1 MKKRLKREI
10 PFHLMLLLPMLFLAV
25 FSFAPLFGIL
35 MAFQDYIPAKGILQ
49 SRWVGLE
56 NFDFIFSLP
65 SSRQIFANTIIIS
78 LGKLAAGIIVPV
90 FFALLLNEIRV
101 IAFKRTVQT
110 IVYLPHFLSWVIL
123 ATIFRDILDPSGLVN
138 TVLMNLHLIG
148 EPIFFLG
155 DNSWFQGVIVATDVW
170 KEFGYDAVMFIAAL
184 AGVNPELYEAA
195 AMDGAGRLRRIW
207 HITLTSIRPT
217 IVLVATLNI
226 ANIFNAGFDQIFNL
240 YSPVVYAT
248 GDVIDTYVY
257 RAGFVSAQYSLATA
271 VGLMKSVV
279 SFILIIVSYKLADR
293 FAGYRIF

>member
-110 IVYLPHFLSWVIL
+110 IVYLPHFLSWVVLANVVSSIL
-123 ATIFRDILDPSGLVN
+123 GFDGPINSLIQSMGHDPIL
-138 TVLMNLHLIG
+138 
-148 EPIFFLG
+148 FLG
-155 DNSWFQGVIVATDVW
+155 SNVWFRPVIILSDCW
-170 KEFGYDAVMFIAAL
+170 KEFGYGSIIYLSA
-184 AGVNPELYEAA
+184 
-195 AMDGAGRLRRIW
+195 
-207 HITLTSIRPT
+207 LTSIDPGLYESASLDGASRLQKIFYITFPMLVPT
-217 IVLVATLNI
+217 IVLMMALNLG
-226 ANIFNAGFDQIFNL
+226 NILNAGFDQIFNL
-240 YSPVVYAT
+240 YNPLVYET
-248 GDVIDTYVY
+248 GDIIDTYVY
-257 RAGFVSAQYSLATA
+257 RIGLIDMQYSLATA
-271 VGLMKSVV
+271 VGLIKSVIGFVLIMSSNLV
-279 SFILIIVSYKLADR
+279 SRKLVSR
-293 FAGYRIF
+293 SIF

>member
-35 MAFQDYIPAKGILQ
+35 MAFQDYIPTKGILQ

-110 IVYLPHFLSWVIL
+110 IVYLPHFLSWVALANVVSSIL
-123 ATIFRDILDPSGLVN
+123 GFDGPVNSLIQSMGHDPIL
-138 TVLMNLHLIG
+138 
-148 EPIFFLG
+148 FLG
-155 DNSWFQGVIVATDVW
+155 SNVWFRPVIILSDCW
-170 KEFGYDAVMFIAAL
+170 KEFGYGSIIYLSA
-184 AGVNPELYEAA
+184 
-195 AMDGAGRLRRIW
+195 
-207 HITLTSIRPT
+207 LTSIDPGLYESASLDGASRLQKIFYITLPMLVPT
-217 IVLVATLNI
+217 IVLMMALNLG
-226 ANIFNAGFDQIFNL
+226 NILNAGFDQIFNL
-240 YSPVVYAT
+240 YNPLVYET
-248 GDVIDTYVY
+248 GDIIDTYVY
-257 RAGFVSAQYSLATA
+257 RIGLIDMQYSLATA
-271 VGLMKSVV
+271 VGLIKSVIGFVLIMSSNLV
-279 SFILIIVSYKLADR
+279 SRKLVSR
-293 FAGYRIF
+293 SIF

>member
-110 IVYLPHFLSWVIL
+110 IVYLPHFLSWVVLANVVSSIL
-123 ATIFRDILDPSGLVN
+123 GFDGPINSLIQSMGHDPIL
-138 TVLMNLHLIG
+138 
-148 EPIFFLG
+148 FLG
-155 DNSWFQGVIVATDVW
+155 SNVWFRPVIILSDCW
-170 KEFGYDAVMFIAAL
+170 KEFGYGSIIYLSA
-184 AGVNPELYEAA
+184 
-195 AMDGAGRLRRIW
+195 
-207 HITLTSIRPT
+207 LTSIDPGLYESASLDGASRLQKIFYITLPMLVPT
-217 IVLVATLNI
+217 IVLMMALNLG
-226 ANIFNAGFDQIFNL
+226 NILNAGFDQIFNL
-240 YSPVVYAT
+240 YNPLVYET
-248 GDVIDTYVY
+248 GDIIDTYVY
-257 RAGFVSAQYSLATA
+257 RIGLIDMQYSLATA
-271 VGLMKSVV
+271 VGLMKSVIGFVLIMSSNLV
-279 SFILIIVSYKLADR
+279 SRKLVSR
-293 FAGYRIF
+293 SIF

>member
-35 MAFQDYIPAKGILQ
+35 MAFQDYFPAKGILQ

-110 IVYLPHFLSWVIL
+110 IVYLPHFLSWVVLANVVSSIL
-123 ATIFRDILDPSGLVN
+123 GFDGPVNSLIQSMGHDPIL
-138 TVLMNLHLIG
+138 
-148 EPIFFLG
+148 FLG
-155 DNSWFQGVIVATDVW
+155 SNVWFRPVIILSDCW
-170 KEFGYDAVMFIAAL
+170 KEFGYGSIIYLSA
-184 AGVNPELYEAA
+184 
-195 AMDGAGRLRRIW
+195 
-207 HITLTSIRPT
+207 LTSIDPGLYESASLDGASRLQKIFYITLPMLVPT
-217 IVLVATLNI
+217 IVLMMALNLG
-226 ANIFNAGFDQIFNL
+226 NILNAGFDQIFNL
-240 YSPVVYAT
+240 YNPLVYET
-248 GDVIDTYVY
+248 GDIIDTYVY
-257 RAGFVSAQYSLATA
+257 RIGLLSMQYSLATA
-271 VGLMKSVV
+271 VGLIKSVIGFVLIMSSNLV
-279 SFILIIVSYKLADR
+279 SRKLVSR
-293 FAGYRIF
+293 SIF

>member
-110 IVYLPHFLSWVIL
+110 IVYLPHFLSWVVLANVVSSIL
-123 ATIFRDILDPSGLVN
+123 GFDGPINSLIQSMGHDPIL
-138 TVLMNLHLIG
+138 
-148 EPIFFLG
+148 FLG
-155 DNSWFQGVIVATDVW
+155 SNVWFRPVIILSDCW
-170 KEFGYDAVMFIAAL
+170 KEFGYGSIIYLSA
-184 AGVNPELYEAA
+184 
-195 AMDGAGRLRRIW
+195 
-207 HITLTSIRPT
+207 LTSIDPGLYESASLDGASRLQKIFYITLPMLVPT
-217 IVLVATLNI
+217 IVLMMALNLG
-226 ANIFNAGFDQIFNL
+226 NILNAGFDQIFNL
-240 YSPVVYAT
+240 YNPLVYET
-248 GDVIDTYVY
+248 GDIVDTYVY
-257 RAGFVSAQYSLATA
+257 RIGLIDMQYSLATA
-271 VGLMKSVV
+271 VGLIKSVIGFVLIMSSNLV
-279 SFILIIVSYKLADR
+279 SRKLVSR
-293 FAGYRIF
+293 SIF

>member
-35 MAFQDYIPAKGILQ
+35 MAFQDYYPAKGILQ

-110 IVYLPHFLSWVIL
+110 IVYLPHFLSWVVLANVVSSIL
-123 ATIFRDILDPSGLVN
+123 GFDGPVNSLIQSMGHDPIL
-138 TVLMNLHLIG
+138 
-148 EPIFFLG
+148 FLG
-155 DNSWFQGVIVATDVW
+155 SNVWFRPVIILSDCW
-170 KEFGYDAVMFIAAL
+170 KEFGYGSIIYLSA
-184 AGVNPELYEAA
+184 
-195 AMDGAGRLRRIW
+195 
-207 HITLTSIRPT
+207 LTSIDPGLYESASLDGASRLQKIFYITLPMLVPT
-217 IVLVATLNI
+217 IVLMMALNLG
-226 ANIFNAGFDQIFNL
+226 NILNAGFDQIFNL
-240 YSPVVYAT
+240 YNPLVYET
-248 GDVIDTYVY
+248 GDIIDTYVY
-257 RAGFVSAQYSLATA
+257 RIGLLSMQYSLATA
-271 VGLMKSVV
+271 AGLIKSVIGFVLIMSSNLV
-279 SFILIIVSYKLADR
+279 SRKLVSR
-293 FAGYRIF
+293 SIF

>member
-35 MAFQDYIPAKGILQ
+35 MAFQDYMPAKGILQ

-110 IVYLPHFLSWVIL
+110 IVYLPHFLSWVVLANVVSSIL
-123 ATIFRDILDPSGLVN
+123 GFDGPVNSLIQSMGHDPIL
-138 TVLMNLHLIG
+138 
-148 EPIFFLG
+148 FLG
-155 DNSWFQGVIVATDVW
+155 SNVWFRPVIILSDCW
-170 KEFGYDAVMFIAAL
+170 KEFGYGSIIYLSA
-184 AGVNPELYEAA
+184 
-195 AMDGAGRLRRIW
+195 
-207 HITLTSIRPT
+207 LTSIDPGLYESASLDGASRLQKIFYITLPMLVPT
-217 IVLVATLNI
+217 IVLMMALNLG
-226 ANIFNAGFDQIFNL
+226 NILNAGFDQIFNL
-240 YSPVVYAT
+240 YNPLVYET
-248 GDVIDTYVY
+248 GDIIDTYVY
-257 RAGFVSAQYSLATA
+257 RIGLIDMQYSLATA
-271 VGLMKSVV
+271 VGLFKSVIGFVLIMSSNLV
-279 SFILIIVSYKLADR
+279 SRKLVSR
-293 FAGYRIF
+293 SIF

>member
-35 MAFQDYIPAKGILQ
+35 MAFQDYMPAKGILQ

-110 IVYLPHFLSWVIL
+110 IVYLPHFLSWVVL
-123 ATIFRDILDPSGLVN
+123 ANVVSS
-138 TVLMNLHLIG
+138 
-148 EPIFFLG
+148 FLG
-155 DNSWFQGVIVATDVW
+155 FDGPINSLIRSTGHDPILFLGSNVWFRPVIILSDCW
-170 KEFGYDAVMFIAAL
+170 KEFGYGSIIYLSA
-184 AGVNPELYEAA
+184 
-195 AMDGAGRLRRIW
+195 
-207 HITLTSIRPT
+207 LTSIDPGLYESASLDGASRLQKIFYITLPMLVPT
-217 IVLVATLNI
+217 IVLMMALNLG
-226 ANIFNAGFDQIFNL
+226 NILNAGFDQIFNL
-240 YSPVVYAT
+240 YNPLVYET
-248 GDVIDTYVY
+248 GDIIDTYVY
-257 RAGFVSAQYSLATA
+257 RIGLIDMQYSLATA
-271 VGLMKSVV
+271 VGLIKSVIGFVLIMSSNLV
-279 SFILIIVSYKLADR
+279 SRKLVSR
-293 FAGYRIF
+293 SIF

>member
-35 MAFQDYIPAKGILQ
+35 MAFQDYMPAKGILQ

-110 IVYLPHFLSWVIL
+110 IVYLPHFLSWVVLANVVSSIL
-123 ATIFRDILDPSGLVN
+123 GFDGPVNSLIQSMGHDPIL
-138 TVLMNLHLIG
+138 
-148 EPIFFLG
+148 FLG
-155 DNSWFQGVIVATDVW
+155 SNVWFRPVIILSDCW
-170 KEFGYDAVMFIAAL
+170 KEFGYGSIIYLSA
-184 AGVNPELYEAA
+184 
-195 AMDGAGRLRRIW
+195 
-207 HITLTSIRPT
+207 LTSIDPGLYESASLDGASRLQKIFYITLPMLVPT
-217 IVLVATLNI
+217 IVLMMALSLGNI
-226 ANIFNAGFDQIFNL
+226 LNAGFDQIFNL
-240 YSPVVYAT
+240 YNPLVYET
-248 GDVIDTYVY
+248 GDIIDTYVY
-257 RAGFVSAQYSLATA
+257 RTGLIGMQYSLATA
-271 VGLMKSVV
+271 VGLIKSVIGFVLIMSSNLV
-279 SFILIIVSYKLADR
+279 SRKLVSR
-293 FAGYRIF
+293 SIF

>member
-78 LGKLAAGIIVPV
+78 LGKLATGIIVPV

-110 IVYLPHFLSWVIL
+110 IVYLPHFLSWVVLANVVSSIL
-123 ATIFRDILDPSGLVN
+123 GFDGPINSLIQSMGHDPIL
-138 TVLMNLHLIG
+138 
-148 EPIFFLG
+148 FLG
-155 DNSWFQGVIVATDVW
+155 SNVWFRPVIILSDCW
-170 KEFGYDAVMFIAAL
+170 KEFGYGSIIYLSA
-184 AGVNPELYEAA
+184 
-195 AMDGAGRLRRIW
+195 
-207 HITLTSIRPT
+207 LTSIDPGLYESASLDGASRLQKIFYITLPMLVPT
-217 IVLVATLNI
+217 IVLMMALNLG
-226 ANIFNAGFDQIFNL
+226 NILNAGFDQIFNL
-240 YSPVVYAT
+240 YNPLVYET
-248 GDVIDTYVY
+248 GDIIDTYVY
-257 RAGFVSAQYSLATA
+257 RIGLIDMQYSLATA
-271 VGLMKSVV
+271 VGLIKSVIGFVLIMSSNLV
-279 SFILIIVSYKLADR
+279 SRKLVSR
-293 FAGYRIF
+293 SIF